1 MRDSWTLEVSQYKY
15 VQNESFKVRTHS
27 AKLFFG
33 LPVALPR
40 RRHFTTERRHFAQEH
55 VIQLEEARVEQLRF
69 EDKLVDLVMRL
80 S

>member
-1 MRDSWTLEVSQYKY
+1 MKAFRI
-15 VQNESFKVRTHS
+15 RTHS
-27 AKLFFG
+27 AEALFG

-55 VIQLEEARVEQLRF
+55 VIQLEEACVEQLRF